1 MIRFVPISEECE
13 VAQDIDWKIIDPR
26 KEIDRTLSG
35 DIGLLEFKKKL
46 AADISSALEMFN
58 DGDNLGRSD

>member
-35 DIGLLEFKKKL
+35 DIGLLEFKESL
-46 AADISSALEMFN
+46 RLIYLV
-58 DGDNLGRSD
+58 RSKCLMMAII